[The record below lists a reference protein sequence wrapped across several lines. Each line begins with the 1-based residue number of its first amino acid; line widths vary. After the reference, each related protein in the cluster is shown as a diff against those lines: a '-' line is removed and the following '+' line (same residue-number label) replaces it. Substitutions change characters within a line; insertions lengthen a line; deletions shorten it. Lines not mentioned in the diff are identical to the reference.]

1 MDLPRLAFNALQV
14 MKKYE
19 DEFKTC
25 EDINGELKYVERRIK
40 ESKINVSEVVE
51 QWKRD
56 PDVQIDCLKSQEL
69 RKKGNK
75 LYQKKQFGEA
85 AEFYR

>member
-1 MDLPRLAFNALQV
+1 MRL
-14 MKKYE
+14 
-19 DEFKTC
+19 
-25 EDINGELKYVERRIK
+25 K
-40 ESKINVSEVVE
+40 ESKINVREVVE
-51 QWKRD
+51 LWKRD